1 MASAIRLA
9 GSHLRE
15 LRIHLCQKSPAS
27 AGVRAFIESDYVGL
41 KQANPQFPILIRECS
56 GIVPRVFAS
65 HELVENQLSVAKLDT
80 VVKKLKCKSEHMLLY
95 TKETQ
100 PPRWHYRNASMGGDL
115 VLVGRDGAE
124 ISSSESEDKEN
135 VGNYGGDFIDPSTH
149 TIFFAMGPAI
159 RRRAVLPVIQNVEF
173 MNLWTSLLDI
183 PRTQNDGE
191 EHLVDLVLKHPK
203 HLHIPPPTDIP
214 SCEYTVTGDIIKCGY
229 CQPGHDVRL
238 KKWLRECRGSSPVV
252 KPAAIGQAN
261 ALCFMPICDEGII
274 RAGKQVSLIEVYDLR
289 DDTGP
294 SVSCPHVTQ
303 RYHEQC
309 PKLST
314 GSSSAQTPLSA
325 YPERG
330 IANHLGSHVLLRK
343 NFIRA
348 PSLSVPQG
356 VGVPVCRSAGNYRG
370 FYIRRASWPTDVVV
384 VL

>member
-65 HELVENQLSVAKLDT
+65 FNDKFCDRYSWLKVSKSRHRNSWFTVKIQLAKVAKLDT

-343 NFIRA
+343 NFIRGINLT
-348 PSLSVPQG
+348 PISSE
-356 VGVPVCRSAGNYRG
+356 NYH
-370 FYIRRASWPTDVVV
+370 
-384 VL
+384 